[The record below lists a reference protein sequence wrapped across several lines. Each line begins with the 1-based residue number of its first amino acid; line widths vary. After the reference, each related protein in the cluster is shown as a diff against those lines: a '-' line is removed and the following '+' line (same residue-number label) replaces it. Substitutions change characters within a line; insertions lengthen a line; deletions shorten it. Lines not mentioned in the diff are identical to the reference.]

1 MLIAFLYVF
10 YKVIKMGVGIFNSPE
25 KTSMAALFS
34 FFMEFVKLQ
43 IFLFVLFALRKI
55 VNKFYDR
62 MIERELQELNSYD
75 FYEK

>member
-1 MLIAFLYVF
+1 
-10 YKVIKMGVGIFNSPE
+10 MGVGIFNSPE
-25 KTSMAALFS
+25 NTSMAALFS

-43 IFLFVLFALRKI
+43 IFLFVLFALRKF
-55 VNKFYDR
+55 VNKFHDR